1 MSQQNP
7 RPTGRSHRRR
17 LGDRAQLRFG
27 LVGAGSMGSNHARVI
42 AKSTSAT
49 LVAVIDPDLPQ
60 AQRLADI
67 YGGVASSG
75 LETVRTCD
83 AVVVAAPTARHVEIG
98 KQLLADGMPVL
109 MEKPLATSS
118 QEVASLCDL
127 AGARAVP
134 LMCGFVERFNAVVR
148 TLTQSLDAPVVHIL
162 SLRHSP
168 GASAV
173 SSSVVWDLLIHDIDL
188 ALRVSGDHEAE
199 TVWASTVVPE
209 GAEFAELA
217 DCILHFPSGAMATLS
232 ASRLSQRKLRSMLV
246 TTTDAVYD
254 VDLLR
259 QDVTVY
265 RHVSAEY
272 LMTGSPRFRSETVID
287 IPFVRHAG
295 EPLGL
300 QLEHFVDILE
310 GRADQLAEL
319 RSIPPAHRLAERVVQ
334 AAASAAPAPGRT
346 A

>member
-7 RPTGRSHRRR
+7 RPTRPSHRRR

-27 LVGAGSMGSNHARVI
+27 LVGAGSMGNNHARVI
-42 AKSTSAT
+42 AESPSAT
-49 LVAVIDPDLPQ
+49 LGAVIDPDLPR
-60 AQRLADI
+60 AQRLAAM
-67 YGGVASSG
+67 YGGVASIG
-75 LETVRTCD
+75 LEAVRTCD
-83 AVVVAAPTARHVEIG
+83 AVVISAPTSRHVEIG
-98 KQLLADGMPVL
+98 QQLLADGLPVL
-109 MEKPLATSS
+109 IEKPLATSS
-118 QEVASLCDL
+118 REVASLCDL

-162 SLRHSP
+162 SVRHSP
-168 GASAV
+168 SASAV

-188 ALRVSGDHEAE
+188 VLRVGGNNAAE
-199 TVWASTVVPE
+199 TVSASTVTPE

-232 ASRLSQRKLRSMLV
+232 ASRLSQRKLRRMLV
-246 TTTDAVYD
+246 TATDAVYD

-259 QDVTVY
+259 QDVTIY

-300 QLEHFVDILE
+300 QLEHFVDIIE
-310 GRADQLAEL
+310 GRADRLVEL
-319 RSIPPAHRLAERVVQ
+319 RSIPPAHRVAERAVQ
-334 AAASAAPAPGRT
+334 AAASAGPTLGRT